1 VEGFTILTYA
11 AYGGYYE
18 CGPRTTLE
26 ERQVEKMVPV
36 PDEREPLESEEP
48 TPDFRQALT
57 NLSNRDLLSALD
69 LALLELERRL
79 YRYAHEGTELIDMAD
94 EGLVLASRSHA
105 RLGQALSAAE
115 HAEAHLQLVGVGE
128 WNPAS
133 THPSWED
140 EPRLTG
146 EDPEETSQE

>member
-1 VEGFTILTYA
+1 MAPE
-11 AYGGYYE
+11 
-18 CGPRTTLE
+18 
-26 ERQVEKMVPV
+26 
-36 PDEREPLESEEP
+36 PDEREPLEPGEP
-48 TPDFRQALT
+48 APDFRQALS

-69 LALLELERRL
+69 LTLLELERRL
-79 YRYAHEGTELIDMAD
+79 YRYAHEGEELIDMAD
-94 EGLVLASRSHA
+94 EGLLLASRAHA

-140 EPRLTG
+140 EPRITE
-146 EDPEETSQE
+146 EDPGESS